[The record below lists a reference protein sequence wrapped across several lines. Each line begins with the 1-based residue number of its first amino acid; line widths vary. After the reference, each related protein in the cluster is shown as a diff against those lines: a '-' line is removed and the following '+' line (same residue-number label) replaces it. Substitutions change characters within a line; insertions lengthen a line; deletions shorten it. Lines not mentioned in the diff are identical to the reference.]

1 MLLDRPQDDTENMG
15 ELGNNNANGP
25 QVGADDGIESVYDK
39 RVQCFIGA
47 NGPQVGADAG
57 IYSIEG

>member
-1 MLLDRPQDDTENMG
+1 MG